1 MTDIDVTKSPEEL
14 WKGAISLLREVLAN
28 DQERSQMERYF
39 PMITTHGIMD
49 GDYVVGL
56 SDQFTVDWLSPKL
69 TLPLER
75 ALHAA
80 GLSKDIHVRFI
91 VNPAATIPAVTANP
105 SPALASPAL
114 AMGRSTIASQN
125 SHHLRGIPS
134 TMPLH
139 ELYTFENFVRGPSN
153 SFAHA
158 AAKAVAK
165 GPGRTSYNPLFIYGG
180 TGLGK
185 THLME
190 AIGHYVLDH
199 FPSLSVCFITSE
211 TFLNEYI
218 NALTNDSL
226 PAFRERY
233 RKVDLLLLDDVQFIA
248 EREKIQE
255 EFFNTF
261 NSLMS
266 YKKQVVITS
275 DVSPKNLK
283 GCEERLTGRFQ
294 QGMVVEIESP
304 SYETRLAILKSKAQA
319 TQKLIPEDILKFIAE
334 NIRSHVR
341 AIEGALAKIVTFMDL
356 NSDLPL
362 TVEIAQHLLKD
373 SIEEEKTIKDLSIN
387 DIMQTVATFYGVT
400 LADILSPQRTQTL
413 VTPRQLAMY
422 LSRKLTTK
430 SLPEIAKA
438 FGKTHATIHHGSQTI
453 LKRIDVEPKLKKSLE
468 EIASLLG
475 RKPSDVLE

>member
-1 MTDIDVTKSPEEL
+1 MKDNISEKAQEEI
-14 WKGAISLLREVLAN
+14 WKVAISMLREVLTT

-39 PMITTHGIMD
+39 PMITTHGIED
-49 GDYVVGL
+49 GEYVVGL
-56 SDQFTVDWLSPKL
+56 SDTFQVEWVAPKL

-80 GLSKDIHVRFI
+80 GLPEDIHVRFSVKGKSEPSI
-91 VNPAATIPAVTANP
+91 ATP
-105 SPALASPAL
+105 SPTL
-114 AMGRSTIASQN
+114 AMVPQGSAVQQQP
-125 SHHLRGIPS
+125 HQLRGIPS

-139 ELYTFENFVRGPSN
+139 DAYTFENFVRGPSN

-190 AIGHYVLDH
+190 AIGHYVMDN

-211 TFLNEYI
+211 TFLNEFV
-218 NALTNDSL
+218 NAIYNDSM
-226 PAFRERY
+226 PTFRERY
-233 RKVDLLLLDDVQFIA
+233 RKVDVLLLDDVQFIA
-248 EREKIQE
+248 DKEKVQE

-261 NSLMS
+261 NSLML
-266 YKKQVVITS
+266 YKKQIVITS
-275 DVSPKNLK
+275 DVAPKNLK

-304 SYETRLAILKSKAQA
+304 SYETRLAILKSKAQL
-319 TQKLIPEDILKFIAE
+319 TQKLIPEDILKYIAE

-341 AIEGALAKIVTFMDL
+341 AIEGALARIVTFMDL
-356 NSDLPL
+356 NADTPL
-362 TVEIAQHLLKD
+362 TIEIAQHLLKD

-387 DIMQTVATFYGVT
+387 DIMQTVATYYGVT
-400 LADILSPQRTQTL
+400 LADILSSQRTQTL

-422 LSRKLTTK
+422 LSRKLTIK
-430 SLPEIAKA
+430 SLTEIAKA

-453 LKRIDVEPKLKKSLE
+453 LERIDVEPELQKAIKD
-468 EIASLLG
+468 IASLLG